1 MSYPRPIQGESA
13 DRLYRQA
20 CFFWDEYERVKT
32 DAKRL
37 RAALVALTDPEGH
50 IWHGAPHGPCTGECK
65 QVRRALK
72 GTKS

>member
-20 CFFWDEYERVKT
+20 CFFWEEYERMKRE
-32 DAKRL
+32 AERL
-37 RAALVALTDPEGH
+37 RAALLALTDPEGH
-50 IWHGAPHGPCTGECK
+50 VFHGALDASCTGECK

-72 GTKS
+72 ERD